1 LGLVLITR
9 AAQVF
14 HANQLTPIL
23 ILGISIVVFLLYQ
36 ASALF
41 HPSEKNWRIGGLA
54 LLLGGF
60 VFAAPE
66 SVLIWGVIFLLTGTL
81 LIRDFE
87 AKRALSLAL
96 ILGGIAILPLPY
108 FPAWAGLVSF
118 IGIPGLFFSIPAGI
132 VLGKTLNRNIRALR
146 NFELD
151 AEQLSPV
158 LLTGYA
164 VILISLFSITVQA
177 GLRSKNLALSAAP
190 ISVWIAGVVFAASAI
205 LWDRIPKIVLS
216 RLEKTTTR
224 IKEFGAAAAGA
235 FPELAGRAV
244 YLVSRV
250 FEGEGGLIW
259 TLLVGF
265 LILTLIS
272 LRGG

>member
-1 LGLVLITR
+1 LVLITR

-14 HANQLTPIL
+14 LVGQLAPAIIL
-23 ILGISIVVFLLYQ
+23 AAAIAVFLFYL

-41 HPSEKNWRIGGLA
+41 HPSERNWRVGGLV

-66 SVLIWGVIFLLTGTL
+66 AVLIWGVIFLLTGTL
-81 LIRDFE
+81 LIRDFK

-96 ILGGIAILPLPY
+96 VLGGIAILPLPY

-118 IGIPGLFFSIPAGI
+118 NGIPGLLFSLPAGI
-132 VLGKTLNRNIRALR
+132 VLGKTLNKNIRALR
-146 NFELD
+146 DFELD
-151 AEQLSPV
+151 SEPLSAV

-177 GLRSKNLALSAAP
+177 GLRSKNLALSSAP
-190 ISVWIAGVVFAASAI
+190 ISVWIAGVVFVAAAVF
-205 LWDRIPKIVLS
+205 WNRIPKISLS

-224 IKEFGAAAAGA
+224 IKVFTAAAADA
-235 FPELAGRAV
+235 FPQIADRAV
-244 YLVSRV
+244 NLVSRV

-265 LILTLIS
+265 LLLSLIS
-272 LRGG
+272 LRGS